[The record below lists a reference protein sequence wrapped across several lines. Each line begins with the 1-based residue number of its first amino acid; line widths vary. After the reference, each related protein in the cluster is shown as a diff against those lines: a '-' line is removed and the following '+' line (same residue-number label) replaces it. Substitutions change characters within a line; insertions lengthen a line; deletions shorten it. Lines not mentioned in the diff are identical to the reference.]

1 MDAAYKFINHVMD
14 AKVNAEIANTI
25 HYATTNKAAR
35 EFVSKEDLENPAIYA
50 SDEVVAKSEAL
61 ADVGDALPLYDAA
74 WTEIQ
79 AA

>member
-1 MDAAYKFINHVMD
+1 MRLTFQLSRHPNQFGS
-14 AKVNAEIANTI
+14 T
-25 HYATTNKAAR
+25 
-35 EFVSKEDLENPAIYA
+35 SAIYA
-50 SDEVVAKSEAL
+50 PDEVVARSQAL